1 LLRLL
6 AAILLWAEDGAG
18 FPEGRCNGAHPRTHI
33 YKHTQ
38 HSTGAVKLCWNRDR
52 EISVWR
58 APRLGRPNQQADL
71 YVAGVYVYMKALLQ
85 EAGGR
90 MLVAKGNVLMRK
102 RITDDRWSS

>member
-1 LLRLL
+1 MVQAFLK
-6 AAILLWAEDGAG
+6 GVVMV
-18 FPEGRCNGAHPRTHI
+18 RTQEPI
-33 YKHTQ
+33 YINT
-38 HSTGAVKLCWNRDR
+38 HSTAQERSSSAGT
-52 EISVWR
+52 EIERSVWR